1 MTAMSLLTQ
10 IIERHWQKPIF
21 GLTLVLR
28 PLSWLFGLGVK
39 MRRAGYRLAYFK
51 SECLPVS
58 VVVVGNI
65 HVGGSGKTPF
75 VAALVKGLQNQG
87 IKVGIVSRGYGRESR
102 DIRLITPHDTAY
114 DVGDEPLLLWQK
126 TAIPVAVGADR
137 VAAAKLLLDRHPE
150 TQVSVSDDG
159 LQHYRMYR
167 DMEIVLFSD
176 QQTTPHL
183 LPDGNLR
190 EPLERLNSVDIL
202 LTNNNNLSFRLPES
216 VAVFHLK
223 THYQPFYLLNNPH
236 KTVTADFFADKKV
249 LAIAGIARPERFFNA
264 LKNMGI
270 SCETQALPDH
280 AAIAVSD
287 IPTSQTVIITEK
299 DAVKLNQE
307 NLPQVYVLPIETEI
321 NPELIDKVM
330 TKCRLK

>member
-1 MTAMSLLTQ
+1 MSKLTH
-10 IIERHWQKPIF
+10 IIERHWQAPVL
-21 GLTLVLR
+21 GLTLFLR
-28 PLSWLFGLGVK
+28 SLSWVFGGVVGI
-39 MRRAGYRLAYFK
+39 RRFLYRSGCLK
-51 SECLPVS
+51 SVRLPVPI
-58 VVVVGNI
+58 VVVGNI
-65 HVGGSGKTPF
+65 HIGGSGKTPF
-75 VAALVKGLQNQG
+75 VAALVKELKNQG

-126 TAIPVAVGADR
+126 TASPVAVGADR

-150 TQVSVSDDG
+150 TQVIVSDDG
-159 LQHYRMYR
+159 LQHYRLYR
-167 DMEIVLFSD
+167 DMEIVLLSSHHA
-176 QQTTPHL
+176 THNL

-202 LTNNNNLSFRLPES
+202 LTNNNNLSFRLPER
-216 VAVFHLK
+216 VAVFQLK
-223 THYQPFYLLNNPH
+223 THYQAFYLLNNPH

-270 SCETQALPDH
+270 SCETRALPDH

-287 IPTSQTVIITEK
+287 IPTSQTVIMTEK

-321 NPELIDKVM
+321 NPELIDKVIK
-330 TKCRLK
+330 KCRLK